1 MFVREMREEFRFEI
15 ASKRHENVRDTK
27 LIHSTKSLPI
37 VYPQSSN
44 RIGSDFGSKILDP
57 ITFVAGMKVPEPWE
71 SGIRH
76 DFPAV
81 SISHELPPVRDRT
94 TSNHHQHFFL
104 FFPLVFHHEETNTIL
119 FFSCCSSQPQH
130 PTHIV

>member
-1 MFVREMREEFRFEI
+1 MREEFRFEI

-57 ITFVAGMKVPEPWE
+57 ITFVAGMKVP
-71 SGIRH
+71 
-76 DFPAV
+76 V
-81 SISHELPPVRDRT
+81 
-94 TSNHHQHFFL
+94 NHGNQEFDMI
-104 FFPLVFHHEETNTIL
+104 FPLFLSVTNYHRFVTEPPPTITNTS
-119 FFSCCSSQPQH
+119 FFSFLSFSIMKRQTPSSFFRVVLHNHNTQH
-130 PTHIV
+130 T